1 MTPQDCTNLLLA
13 LVSRDRAGGIA
24 ARVADY
30 RRSLCPHASFALDE
44 SYSDNDGKVHLRKNR
59 PAFFDFIEDTMALG
73 TLLDQLIE
81 RASDGR
87 MLEYVKP
94 LALAHFGFKGEWTDE
109 NMYAMIGLTSTGL
122 LKITFTPAA
131 YFAGVK
137 FGGPQFA
144 KVGEMTFRIADDLME
159 TAAQEWGDMTVRI
172 EVSLRTIMSLGRLIA
187 ASPAE

>member
-1 MTPQDCTNLLLA
+1 MLLA

-30 RRSLCPHASFALDE
+30 RRSLCVDAGWASDE
-44 SYSDNDGKVHLRKNR
+44 SYADKDGKVHVRKNR

-73 TLLDQLIE
+73 TLLDELIE
-81 RASDGR
+81 RAADGR
-87 MLEYVKP
+87 LLEYVKP

-109 NMYAMIGLTSTGL
+109 TIAAMIGATSTGL
-122 LKITFTPAA
+122 LKISFMPAA
-131 YFAGVK
+131 YFAEVK

-144 KVGEMTFRIADDLME
+144 KVGEMTFRMADELME
-159 TAAQEWGDMTVRI
+159 TAVQEWGDMTVRI

-187 ASPAE
+187 VSPAE